1 MAERYRIVVADDEAV
16 IRDGLIHLFPWENL
30 GFTVAADFSNG
41 LEIMEY
47 LKSHDDVHVV
57 LTDIRMP
64 VMDGIEVAEAMKSRN
79 IKVIFFSSYEDFA
92 YARSAIKHNVFDYLL
107 KPVKYQELVECFE
120 RLKKV
125 LDREYGP
132 KEIPREAVLE
142 IKQNPIPKVLAYIE
156 EHISDCSL
164 EEASRTVYLSPKYL
178 SVLFKEN
185 QGISFSDY
193 VQNKKMKRACELLKD
208 PAIRQYQIASLIGYE
223 NPKNFSRAFKSYY
236 GITPQEYRKQ
246 HLNHEGEEEQIL

>member
-1 MAERYRIVVADDEAV
+1 MTELYKIIVADDETV

-41 LEIMEY
+41 MEIMKY
-47 LKSHDDVHVV
+47 LENHEDVHVI

-92 YARSAIKHNVFDYLL
+92 YARSAIKYDVFDYLL

-125 LDREYGP
+125 LDSEYAP
-132 KEIPREAVLE
+132 KEIPREAALE
-142 IKQNPIPKVLAYIE
+142 IKQNPIPKVLAYID

-164 EEASRTVYLSPKYL
+164 EEASRTVYLSPEYL
-178 SVLFKEN
+178 SALFKES
-185 QGISFSDY
+185 QGISFSEY
-193 VQNKKMKRACELLKD
+193 VQNKKMKRACQLLKD

-236 GITPQEYRKQ
+236 GITPQEYKKM
-246 HLNHEGEEEQIL
+246 HLGEEGDEGTV

>member
-1 MAERYRIVVADDEAV
+1 MAELYKIIIADDETV
-16 IRDGLIHLFPWENL
+16 IRDGLVHLFPWENL
-30 GFTVAADFSNG
+30 GFTVAAELSNG
-41 LEIMEY
+41 MEIMEY
-47 LKSHDDVHVV
+47 LSHHEDIQVI

-64 VMDGIEVAEAMKSRN
+64 IMDGIEVAKEMSSRN

-120 RLKKV
+120 RLKEV
-125 LDREYGP
+125 LDRECAP
-132 KEIPREAVLE
+132 MSIPSEHVLE

-164 EEASRTVYLSPKYL
+164 EEASRTVFLSPKYL

-185 QGISFSDY
+185 QGVSFSEY
-193 VQNKKMKRACELLKD
+193 VQNKKMAKACELLLD

-223 NPKNFSRAFKSYY
+223 NPKNFSRAFKAYY
-236 GITPQEYRKQ
+236 GITPQEYRKI
-246 HLNHEGEEEQIL
+246 HLNHEEEQAL

>member
-1 MAERYRIVVADDEAV
+1 MAELYKIVVADDETV

-41 LEIMEY
+41 SEIMEY
-47 LKSHDDVHVV
+47 LKKHDDIHVI

-64 VMDGIEVAEAMKSRN
+64 IMDGIEVAKAMSSRN

-120 RLKKV
+120 RLKEV
-125 LDREYGP
+125 LDREFAP
-132 KEIPREAVLE
+132 AKVPNEQVMET
-142 IKQNPIPKVLAYIE
+142 KQNPMPKVLAYIE

-164 EEASRTVYLSPKYL
+164 EEAARTVYLSPKYL

-185 QGISFSDY
+185 QGISFSDH
-193 VQNKKMKRACELLKD
+193 VQNKKMKKACELLKD
-208 PAIRQYQIASLIGYE
+208 PVTKLYQIASLIGYE

-236 GITPQEYRKQ
+236 EITPQEYRKV
-246 HLNHEGEEEQIL
+246 HLDGEGKGEPTL